1 MSDEDHQRYLIYIEA
16 IRIRVKSPDL
26 NHANQQAGYP
36 TCVTIS
42 LKVGG
47 ETRDEKG
54 NWRWMDS
61 NWVLRSPVEICPNDR
76 ALVEIRPGHPGSTDS
91 EVLASVTF
99 KDIMAAVRSRE
110 QTNVEF
116 QQEHRLATIT
126 ICFRVCDGCITSKG
140 RADDAKPIRRRDT
153 LKTRLPG
160 HLDIDKPLKH
170 NERHASSLDYWTSVI
185 HDGMDSMLHSG
196 WEWGESSPLHLPGP
210 GAGIPE
216 VSRRWEDPA
225 RNVSPYVRSDPE
237 PSDTGR
243 IEYTVVGTSRPKP
256 R

>member
-1 MSDEDHQRYLIYIEA
+1 MSDEDHQRYRIYIEA

-26 NHANQQAGYP
+26 NHANEQARYP
-36 TCVTIS
+36 TRVTIS

-54 NWRWMDS
+54 DLGWMDS
-61 NWVLRSPVEICPNDR
+61 NWVLRSPVEICPNDKS
-76 ALVEIRPGHPGSTDS
+76 LVEIRPGRPGSTDS

-99 KDIMAAVRSRE
+99 KDIMAAERSRE
-110 QTNVEF
+110 KTTVEF
-116 QQEHRLATIT
+116 QQEHQLATIT
-126 ICFRVCDGCITSKG
+126 ICFRVCDGCIASEG
-140 RADDAKPIRRRDT
+140 GADDAKPIRRRDT

-170 NERHASSLDYWTSVI
+170 NERHVSSLDYWTSVI
-185 HDGMDSMLHSG
+185 HDGMDSMLHYHNG
-196 WEWGESSPLHLPGP
+196 GESSPLYLPGP

-216 VSRRWEDPA
+216 VSRPWEDPA
-225 RNVSPYVRSDPE
+225 RNVSPHVRSDPE